1 PPPFLALRPASM
13 RAARGDVHRERARD
27 RGAMSESR
35 RARESHERTWGRNPF
50 EALVYLAAAALL
62 RGLALLPLSV
72 LHRLSGAAFWVV
84 YRVVRLRRGVVR
96 DNLRRSFPDAAPDE
110 LDRIAE
116 RCYRNHCDVAFEG
129 LKLAAMSAYDIRAR
143 VRGNLEIGHGLFD

>member
-1 PPPFLALRPASM
+1 AGRALGRPARALPPPSLALRPASM
-13 RAARGDVHRERARD
+13 RAARGDVHGERARD

-84 YRVVRLRRGVVR
+84 YRVVRLRRGVV
-96 DNLRRSFPDAAPDE
+96 
-110 LDRIAE
+110 
-116 RCYRNHCDVAFEG
+116 
-129 LKLAAMSAYDIRAR
+129 
-143 VRGNLEIGHGLFD
+143 